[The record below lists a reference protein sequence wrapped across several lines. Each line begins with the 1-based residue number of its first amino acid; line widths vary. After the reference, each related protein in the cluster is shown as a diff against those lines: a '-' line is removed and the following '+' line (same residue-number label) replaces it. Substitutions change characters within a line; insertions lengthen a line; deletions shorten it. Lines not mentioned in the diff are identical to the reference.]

1 MAASPGK
8 IFGREPSVILGAVA
22 IVVQFVSAFW
32 LNVSQDVQTGINAAA
47 AALVGFIVAYAVKDE
62 STFAAFV
69 GLGQAALAL
78 AMNLGLHWSGDKQTA
93 FMALF
98 TIVGQFWLVRDR
110 VTAPVSKEDLRLA
123 A

>member
-1 MAASPGK
+1 MK
-8 IFGREPSVILGAVA
+8 TKLILGREPSVILGAVA
-22 IVVQFVSAFW
+22 IVVQFVSAFFW
-32 LNVSQDVQTGINAAA
+32 NVSQDTQTAINAGA